1 MAVLKAL
8 LWDVDGTIAETERDG
23 HLVAFNRAFADAG
36 LAWRW
41 SDARYAQLLQVTGGR
56 ERLLADMAT
65 RADAPSSPEAR
76 NALARSLHHAKNLA
90 YARLVSEGGL
100 LPRPGVLALM
110 GAAEAAGLAQ
120 AIVTTTSRSNLLAL
134 MGQLLG
140 SGWNRQ
146 FTVTVC
152 GEDVAEKKPHP
163 AAYRLALQSLGCLP
177 EHALAIE
184 DSPAGLQAARAAGL
198 AVLLRPS
205 VYFPRCESPGSDCLQ
220 VSDDADF
227 TWSRLAAWFSA
238 KAA

>member
-1 MAVLKAL
+1 
-8 LWDVDGTIAETERDG
+8 
-23 HLVAFNRAFADAG
+23 
-36 LAWRW
+36 
-41 SDARYAQLLQVTGGR
+41 
-56 ERLLADMAT
+56 MAT

-76 NALARSLHHAKNLA
+76 DTLARSLHLAKNLH

-110 GAAEAAGLAQ
+110 EAAQAAGVAQ

-140 SGWNRQ
+140 SGWDRQ
-146 FTVTVC
+146 FAVTVC

-163 AAYRLALQSLGCLP
+163 AAYRKALQSLGCLP

-184 DSPAGLQAARAAGL
+184 DSPPGLQAARAAGL

-205 VYFPRCESPGSDCLQ
+205 VVFPWGDAPGSGCLL
-220 VSDDADF
+220 VSRDADF
-227 TWSRLAAWFSA
+227 TWHRLSEWFSSRA
-238 KAA
+238 I